1 MYERR
6 LKGNGVRVSNCPAA
20 VSRPYIGREQESH
33 LPKVVK
39 PRKPNSPKLGRRLR
53 LGGESEDLPK
63 TSRTGMLAERTS
75 SMCASWIGR
84 VWLLSLHYIYMN
96 KNFTSLAFALLVSA
110 SALAQTTTIRVQGA
124 PRKVSTA
131 LAANIKKAAEATT
144 STGIDFSKIERWT
157 GQGDC
162 QAALAIKWADGQ
174 NEGKTLVWGYRWNS
188 TETKTGEDLIRAVVK
203 ADPALYMMAT
213 QASWGFY
220 IGAFGYDADADRY
233 VTLTT
238 MTSELYP
245 RNGVFDIPSSEFETS
260 ASTDWGNGDSWNSP
274 SGYTDYWSYYVAE
287 KASDVLGYSQV
298 GAGDRKLTNGCVD
311 AYVFTSS
318 TSENVYD
325 GNLSYLPATV
335 DYTQGVFVLNEGSY
349 THENASVNH
358 LADDGSWSYYV
369 AKEIGATGCYC
380 TPWGNRY
387 YIMAKQPKDAGAE
400 VSGGRITICDANS
413 MRIIKQIE
421 NIGSKGGDGRSFCG
435 VDEHKAYVSTSDGI
449 YVFDLDNMEITGTV
463 LTLDYGNG
471 QCGNMVRLNDYVYAV
486 ECNKN
491 IHIINCADNS
501 IVKTIPAA
509 GCGSI
514 VMAKDGSLWV
524 SKGDGIARIDTEKQ
538 ELVDIKLAEGIGT
551 PSTSAAN
558 GNNAWN
564 PDGLCASM
572 QHNVLYWTTS
582 VKYDTKKAYKYDI
595 DTNTASLIID
605 LTDGRAFYATSAL
618 RVDPKT
624 DCIYTN
630 LVNGWTFNDNVV
642 RKYDADGKQLAEY
655 TMKSNYWFPEVFV
668 FPDTEDPVAGKMDA
682 VAVDE
687 NKEKEIDLSN
697 VCTDAD
703 NFQAAIVKTVQ
714 SVTDEA
720 VATATV
726 KNGKLVVKG
735 IKAGSTT
742 ATIAFCSNGI
752 TTTADVNINVSAAAG
767 ISSTDAAANRHEVAR
782 YTVDGRRINQPQ
794 KGLNIVKFSDG
805 SVKKVVVE

>member
-1 MYERR
+1 MR
-6 LKGNGVRVSNCPAA
+6 LVDWARMAD
-20 VSRPYIGREQESH
+20 II
-33 LPKVVK
+33 
-39 PRKPNSPKLGRRLR
+39 
-53 LGGESEDLPK
+53 
-63 TSRTGMLAERTS
+63 TF
-75 SMCASWIGR
+75 
-84 VWLLSLHYIYMN
+84 YIYMN

-144 STGIDFSKIERWT
+144 STNIDFSKIERWT

-203 ADPALYMMAT
+203 ADPALYMMASNG
-213 QASWGFY
+213 AWGIV
-220 IGAFGYDADADRY
+220 IGGIGYDVDGDRY

-238 MTSELYP
+238 MEDEIYP
-245 RNGVFDIPSSEFETS
+245 RNGVFNLPYTEFDTS
-260 ASTDWGNGDSWNSP
+260 ASTKWGESDAWNNGYMSTGFWN
-274 SGYTDYWSYYVAE
+274 YYVADN
-287 KASDVLGYSQV
+287 ATDALQMSMV
-298 GAGDRKLTNGCVD
+298 GATGRTLQDGCVD
-311 AYVFTSS
+311 AYVFGYFNPEDGT
-318 TSENVYD
+318 NVYD
-325 GNLSYLPATV
+325 GNLSYLTTTV
-335 DYTQGVFVLNEGSY
+335 DYTQGVFVLNEGSFN
-349 THENASVNH
+349 HENASVNH
-358 LADDGSWSYYV
+358 LAYDGSWSYYV

-387 YIMAKQPKDAGAE
+387 YIMAKQAKDPGAE

-413 MRIIKQIE
+413 MRILKQIE
-421 NIGSKGGDGRSFCG
+421 TIGSNGVEGRSFCG
-435 VDEHKAYVSTSDGI
+435 VDEHKAYVSTSNGI

-463 LTLDYGNG
+463 LTLDYNNG

-491 IHIINCADNS
+491 IHIINCTDNT

-524 SKGDGIARIDTEKQ
+524 SKGDGIARIDTDKQ
-538 ELVDIKLAEGIGT
+538 ELVNIELANGIGT

-564 PDGLCASM
+564 PDGLCASL
-572 QHNVLYWTTS
+572 QNNVLYWTS
-582 VKYDTKKAYKYDI
+582 SKGYDTKQAYKYDI
-595 DTNTASLIID
+595 DTNIASLVIEI
-605 LTDGRAFYATSAL
+605 TDGRAFYATSAL

-630 LVNGWTFNDNVV
+630 LVNGWTFKDNVV
-642 RKYDADGKQLAEY
+642 RKYDADGNQLAEY

-668 FPDTEDPVAGKMDA
+668 FPDTEDPVASKMDDIT
-682 VAVDE
+682 VLQG
-687 NKEKEIDLSN
+687 KEAEVDLSTI
-697 VCTDAD
+697 CTDAD
-703 NFQAAIVKTVQ
+703 NFQAAIVKTVK
-714 SVTDEA
+714 SIANAEI
-720 VATATV
+720 ATATV

-735 IKAGSTT
+735 LKAGSTT

-752 TTTADVNINVSAAAG
+752 TTTTDVNINVSDATA
-767 ISSTDAAANRHEVAR
+767 ISSTAAATSLHEVAR